1 MILLVAITTSKY
13 WHCSVQQFCLFLGLM
28 ARANKLTLKQ
38 YMSDINFE
46 QTDKATELN
55 TEPGSVQCL

>member
-28 ARANKLTLKQ
+28 AQANKLTLKQ

-46 QTDKATELN
+46 QTDKATEHP
-55 TEPGSVQCL
+55 T